1 MFALIKMAELK
12 LRVIILGTRGK
23 NLKKLR
29 VLKYLVF
36 FRGIN
41 IDTELFY
48 ILLEYKVKRL
58 W

>member
-1 MFALIKMAELK
+1 MFALIKKAELK

-48 ILLEYKVKRL
+48 ILLEYKVNRL

>member
-1 MFALIKMAELK
+1 MFALIKKAELK